1 MEKEGE
7 EGMEEGREVEEK
19 EGMVEGEENL
29 KRLLVFSKKSAISQ
43 YRRKLLLLQLF
54 LELF

>member
-7 EGMEEGREVEEK
+7 EGREEGREVEEK